1 MKIRH
6 GFVSNSSST
15 SFCIYGTRIANKS
28 FDFTSKLDKLG
39 LDYHEADQSG
49 DDLYVGG
56 SLTKCRDDQTMGD
69 FKKEVVKKLKK
80 ILKTDDFKCDTLQ
93 DGWYNG

>member
-1 MKIRH
+1 MKIRN

-28 FDFTSKLDKLG
+28 FDFMSELEKLG
-39 LDYHEADQSG
+39 FDYHYADQWG
-49 DDLYVGG
+49 DDLIVGG
-56 SLTKCRDDQTMGD
+56 SLMNCRDDQTMGD
-69 FKKEVVKKLKK
+69 FKKEIMEKLKQF
-80 ILKTDDFKCDTLQ
+80 LKTDDIKCDVVQ